1 MIHGFLNDYT
11 FLIRGLL
18 DLYECTYDST
28 WIEWAENLQDIQNQ
42 LFWDSS
48 AKAFNLGCPEYHFS
62 TILVKDGLYSQFINF
77 RLTNHQ
83 NVYLLLFFR

>member
-1 MIHGFLNDYT
+1 MIHGFVNDYA

-28 WIEWAENLQDIQNQ
+28 LIEWSENLQDIQNQ

-48 AKAFNLGCPEYHFS
+48 AKAYNLGCPEYHFS
-62 TILVKDGLYSQFINF
+62 TILVKDGLYFEFLNFCIASQK
-77 RLTNHQ
+77 
-83 NVYLLLFFR
+83 NVYLILFFR